1 MMPSCIPKSYSNRV
15 LASLPAIEMRQ
26 IDAAFITGRFAER
39 PYPPRT
45 RTSRQYSVLPGG
57 RDLLN
62 CGRDGRWNDH

>member
-39 PYPPRT
+39 PYLSTNQDKSSIQCSSRRQGSAQLWPR
-45 RTSRQYSVLPGG
+45 
-57 RDLLN
+57 
-62 CGRDGRWNDH
+62 WKME